1 MHLKTGPES
10 RFFCVRMREKSA
22 LFRMPF
28 FPGVFNEVPNA
39 SRQTIGKGRY
49 HKRCHCAC
57 FCRSGWLRQPCSWL
71 AKPGVTP
78 IAAEAALANCRRE
91 ARDRFKESSP
101 EFKNEVTDCM
111 KGQEYRYGSY

>member
-1 MHLKTGPES
+1 MHQGKRL
-10 RFFCVRMREKSA
+10 EKAVITSA
-22 LFRMPF
+22 AIALVSAVLAGCGSP
-28 FPGVFNEVPNA
+28 V
-39 SRQTIGKGRY
+39 Y
-49 HKRCHCAC
+49 
-57 FCRSGWLRQPCSWL
+57 GWQ
-71 AKPGVTP
+71 KPGVTP